1 MWLRHARASETQI
14 ACVFL
19 YRNFGSHQE
28 QHLFAA
34 SFQMGWPFWV
44 TDPFLS
50 IFFGS
55 AEFSEV
61 KSNHLKN
68 YCIAFLQPSIYN
80 GKQECKDYCL
90 FQKFSWYDFAIIIGV
105 AVLLTSTNSLLILI
119 IGINLSV
126 FLTSWASNKILFLS
140 LNWTY
145 CKTGEFF
152 LYFIY

>member
-1 MWLRHARASETQI
+1 
-14 ACVFL
+14 
-19 YRNFGSHQE
+19 
-28 QHLFAA
+28 
-34 SFQMGWPFWV
+34 MGWPFWV

-152 LYFIY
+152 YILYTEIVSVRCVKTLKTLCWERTSVLCNEIPRDQNISTD